1 MLTKVLRILWVKV
14 NISGDK
20 HFYLNLPI
28 SLYAFG
34 ELLDCV
40 TDLFDVVCFF
50 VPRQQLTSSSSF
62 PVHTLRSLMKGLTN
76 LMDSLV
82 CSESYELVNVDVEN
96 VKVSVKIR

>member
-1 MLTKVLRILWVKV
+1 MTKVLRILWVKV
-14 NISGDK
+14 NISGGK

-40 TDLFDVVCFF
+40 MDLFDVVCFF
-50 VPRQQLTSSSSF
+50 VPKQQLSNASSF
-62 PVHTLRSLMKGLTN
+62 PVHTLRLLMKGLTN

-96 VKVSVKIR
+96 IKVSVKIR

>member
-1 MLTKVLRILWVKV
+1 MTKVLRILWVKV
-14 NISGDK
+14 NISGGK

-40 TDLFDVVCFF
+40 MDLFNVVCFF
-50 VPRQQLTSSSSF
+50 VPKQQLSNSSSF
-62 PVHTLRSLMKGLTN
+62 PVHTLRSLMKGLIN

-96 VKVSVKIR
+96 VKVSVKVR

>member
-1 MLTKVLRILWVKV
+1 MTRIFPILWVKV
-14 NISGDK
+14 NTSGGK

-40 TDLFDVVCFF
+40 MDIFDVVCFF
-50 VPRQQLTSSSSF
+50 VPKQQLTSSSSYS
-62 PVHTLRSLMKGLTN
+62 VHTLRSLMKALIN
-76 LMDSLV
+76 MMDSLV
-82 CSESYELVNVDVEN
+82 CSESYELVNVDVKN